1 MDTIKERFE
10 SLRALYITATDK
22 QQKAEINEQVM
33 ALAKEAPEEFM
44 QAFTEGAKDA
54 VNKSRNIR
62 VREMLE
68 SIAPMINLA
77 YIAENYF
84 HKSRAWF
91 SQRLN
96 GAIVNGQP
104 ATFKPEE
111 IKLLAEALQDISRK
125 IAAVN
130 FDGIIN
136 H

>member
-1 MDTIKERFE
+1 MSLTEQYQELLKSYTDSSSQTEKE
-10 SLRALYITATDK
+10 AI
-22 QQKAEINEQVM
+22 
-33 ALAKEAPEEFM
+33 LAKIDEFV
-44 QAFTEGAKDA
+44 ENNKDA
-54 VNKSRNIR
+54 FPDVLLATIQALKPRVDTLR

-68 SIAPMINLA
+68 SITPMINLA

-84 HKSRAWF
+84 HKSRSWF
-91 SQRLN
+91 SQRIN

-125 IAAVN
+125 IASVN

>member
-1 MDTIKERFE
+1 MNLTEQYQDLLK
-10 SLRALYITATDK
+10 SYTDSSS
-22 QQKAEINEQVM
+22 QAE
-33 ALAKEAPEEFM
+33 KEAILARIDEFVETNKDEFPEVLLATI
-44 QAFTEGAKDA
+44 QSLKPRVDTL
-54 VNKSRNIR
+54 R
-62 VREMLE
+62 VREILE
-68 SIAPMINLA
+68 PIIPIINLA

-84 HKSRAWF
+84 HKSRSYF
-91 SQRLN
+91 SQRIN

-111 IKLLAEALQDISRK
+111 IKLLAEALQDISKK

>member
-1 MDTIKERFE
+1 MLKSYTDSSSQTEKE
-10 SLRALYITATDK
+10 AI
-22 QQKAEINEQVM
+22 
-33 ALAKEAPEEFM
+33 LAKIDEFV
-44 QAFTEGAKDA
+44 ENNKDA
-54 VNKSRNIR
+54 FPDVLLATIQALKPRVDTLR

-68 SIAPMINLA
+68 SITPMINLA

-84 HKSRAWF
+84 HKSRSWF
-91 SQRLN
+91 SQRIN

-125 IAAVN
+125 IASVN